1 MASRSDPMGTAKNRN
16 APRVLL
22 YRHGSSTARRVPVTS
37 NTALPSIPAHRYD
50 GIVSVRGHCNGTHR
64 MHTEACIVLQES
76 KAIESAV
83 MQSITANERARFM
96 ACAHV
101 QGKAGTWQAL
111 EVK

>member
-1 MASRSDPMGTAKNRN
+1 
-16 APRVLL
+16 
-22 YRHGSSTARRVPVTS
+22 
-37 NTALPSIPAHRYD
+37 
-50 GIVSVRGHCNGTHR
+50 